1 MGTKCTLCISIS
13 ITHALGSFT
22 DFVLI
27 PPLFFPLCIVKHKF
41 VSDSRS
47 VNLKNN
53 RGNIQRKAGKALYNV
68 AESLPG
74 DWQTFSDNNIREYI
88 KCVKKKVSTGLR
100 PRSLVDSSII
110 HSHSFLAD
118 LLRSIH

>member
-1 MGTKCTLCISIS
+1 MEHFK
-13 ITHALGSFT
+13 GS
-22 DFVLI
+22 DKLL
-27 PPLFFPLCIVKHKF
+27 PIVKHTKL

-74 DWQTFSDNNIREYI
+74 DWQTFSDNNIR
-88 KCVKKKVSTGLR
+88 
-100 PRSLVDSSII
+100 
-110 HSHSFLAD
+110 
-118 LLRSIH
+118 